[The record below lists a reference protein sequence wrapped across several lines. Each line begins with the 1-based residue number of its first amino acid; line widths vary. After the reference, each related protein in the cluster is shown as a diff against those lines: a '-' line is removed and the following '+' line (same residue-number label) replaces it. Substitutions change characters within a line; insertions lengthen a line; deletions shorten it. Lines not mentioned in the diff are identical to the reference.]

1 MRSTAVTTGEV
12 GDKDQYNLLRK
23 DAQAASYLLA
33 HEQDTPDM
41 TLRVEDGVCS
51 INGTVVEFSA
61 DDSPTFTAPVSNNR
75 IDVLSIDDT
84 GTLNITQGV
93 SGASPS
99 APTIPA
105 NEVAICYVYLRSTTT
120 ALFDADGGSITG
132 YILTDLRPFLS
143 LPSAGG
149 GTDNWTV
156 VYNNDGSIDTLTDD
170 DTAVTLTLTWSGG
183 RLASYT
189 DGTSTW
195 TLSYTNNRLTSIV
208 KT

>member
-1 MRSTAVTTGEV
+1 MRSTPVNTGDIA
-12 GDKDQYNLLRK
+12 DKDQYNLLRK

-41 TLRVEDGVCS
+41 TLYVEAGVCS
-51 INGTVVEFSA
+51 INGTIVDFA
-61 DDSPTFTAPVSNNR
+61 GDDSPTFTAPVSNNR
-75 IDVLSIDDT
+75 IDVLTIDDA
-84 GTLNITQGV
+84 GTLEVTEGV

-99 APTIPA
+99 APAVPA
-105 NEVAICYVYLRSTTT
+105 NKIPIAYVYLRSTSTT
-120 ALFDADGGSITG
+120 LVDSDGGSTTG
-132 YILTDLRPFLS
+132 YILRDLRPFVS
-143 LPSAGG
+143 LPAAGG
-149 GTDNWTV
+149 GTDNWTIT
-156 VYNNDGSIDTLTDD
+156 YNGNGTIATLTDD
-170 DTAVTLTLTWSGG
+170 DSSITLTLTYSGG